1 MSTQSSNHTM
11 TRLVLELVRPYRA
24 WLIVVI
30 IAMVVETAMSMAGPW
45 PLKVVIDNVLGHHP
59 LPDWLHWVRDL
70 PLAQSKMGLAG
81 IAAMSVILIAVIEL

>member
-30 IAMVVETAMSMAGPW
+30 IAMLVETAMSMAGPW
-45 PLKVVIDNVLGHHP
+45 PLKVVIDNVLGHTRCRIRCIGSAIYRWP
-59 LPDWLHWVRDL
+59 RARWDSRASRPS
-70 PLAQSKMGLAG
+70 A
-81 IAAMSVILIAVIEL
+81 